1 MSEKPTLSAVL
12 GLIGGLGVGAAVIYY
27 ERLAK
32 AHSAAGRP
40 MQLLMAHADLERA
53 GAHVRAGETALLAE
67 YLGGLID
74 RLAAGGA
81 TFVAIPAVTAHICL
95 PELTPRS
102 PLPILDVLDLTA
114 RELQS
119 KGLHRV
125 ALFGTRYVVES
136 RMFGA
141 LKGVDVVTPGPEEV
155 DDIHDAYFEL
165 VNTGRPSERS
175 RARLTWI
182 AGVLRERDG
191 AEAIVLA
198 GTDLALIFDEG
209 NTPFPSVDCTRIHID
224 AILANLLVNRK

>member
-1 MSEKPTLSAVL
+1 ML

-32 AHSAAGRP
+32 AHAAAGREL
-40 MQLLMAHADLERA
+40 QLLMAHADLERA
-53 GAHVRAGETALLAE
+53 GSYVRGGQTAQLAE

-102 PLPILDVLDLTA
+102 PLPIFDVLDLSA
-114 RELQS
+114 RALQAR
-119 KGLHRV
+119 GLRCV
-125 ALFGTRYVVES
+125 ALFGTRYVIES

-141 LKGVDVVTPGPEEV
+141 LRGVDVVVPPPDEV
-155 DDIHDAYFEL
+155 QAIHDNYFEL
-165 VNTGRPSERS
+165 VNTGRPSSAVRDT
-175 RARLTWI
+175 LTAI
-182 AGVLRERDG
+182 ANQLRERDG
-191 AEAIVLA
+191 VEAIVLA
-198 GTDLALIFDEG
+198 GTDLALVFDET
-209 NTPFPSVDCTRIHID
+209 NTPFPSVDCTRIHLD